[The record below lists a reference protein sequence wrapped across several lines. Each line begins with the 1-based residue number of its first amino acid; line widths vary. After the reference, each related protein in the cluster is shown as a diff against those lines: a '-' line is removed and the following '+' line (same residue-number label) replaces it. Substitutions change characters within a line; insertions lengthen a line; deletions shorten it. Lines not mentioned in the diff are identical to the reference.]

1 MPNFKRS
8 SLGLIIEDLLYLT
21 ASERGYEAF
30 GKTKEGTK
38 MVISFRRKDLDGVIA
53 DAAKAAKI
61 IANMRK
67 REVRLDFLSE
77 RIELFY
83 PEDAKGAKI

>member
-1 MPNFKRS
+1 MSNFKRS
-8 SLGLIIEDLLYLT
+8 SLGVITEDIVYLT
-21 ASERGYEAF
+21 ASEKGYEAF
-30 GKTKEGTK
+30 GKTTEGSK

-53 DAAKAAKI
+53 DAAKAAQL

-83 PEDAKGAKI
+83 PDDAN